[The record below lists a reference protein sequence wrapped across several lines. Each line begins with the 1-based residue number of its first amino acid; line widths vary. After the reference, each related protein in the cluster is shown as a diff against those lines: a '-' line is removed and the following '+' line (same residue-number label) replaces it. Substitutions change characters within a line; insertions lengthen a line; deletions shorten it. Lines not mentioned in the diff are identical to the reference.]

1 MKGNEKLPAG
11 QPGGRPLPGEGAFG
25 LPAGHP
31 GCWVPGVSTLG
42 AGYANAV
49 MCQYVPV
56 WAQLHMHLHLPT
68 HITMNLVSSPLC
80 NGDSMT
86 LGELSPV

>member
-31 GCWVPGVSTLG
+31 GCRVPGVSTPG
-42 AGYANAV
+42 AGYANTARDAFDLRIIDF
-49 MCQYVPV
+49 P
-56 WAQLHMHLHLPT
+56 
-68 HITMNLVSSPLC
+68 LV
-80 NGDSMT
+80 DET
-86 LGELSPV
+86 

>member
-31 GCWVPGVSTLG
+31 GCRVPGVSTPG
-42 AGYANAV
+42 AGYANTERNTGSTRLAGV
-49 MCQYVPV
+49 GFEKRRTVGIGG
-56 WAQLHMHLHLPT
+56 
-68 HITMNLVSSPLC
+68 HIKEDL
-80 NGDSMT
+80 
-86 LGELSPV
+86 

>member
-31 GCWVPGVSTLG
+31 GCRVPGVSTPG
-42 AGYANAV
+42 AGYANT
-49 MCQYVPV
+49 VPGEAEV
-56 WAQLHMHLHLPT
+56 LHASRI
-68 HITMNLVSSPLC
+68 HILASPL
-80 NGDSMT
+80 
-86 LGELSPV
+86 